1 MSRPSLREG
10 LKALARKGLIESR
23 TRRGTIALGRER
35 WDVLDSD
42 VLRWTA
48 ASPPDH
54 AFLLSLIE
62 LRAIMEPAAARLAAS
77 RATPEQILEIER
89 AFQGMVDSLPQ
100 DVDACHHHDL
110 AFHRS
115 IFAACGNSILQ
126 RFYDAISALLLT
138 LFRAS
143 TQARESYENSLAE
156 HWRGRHGDPPPP
168 TRGGGE
174 VDAAARRDGARS
186 RTCFHTQTT
195 CQRRQVMKTLLFAVC
210 VTLFAATAEAQT
222 KPLLRIHT
230 AGPNDTNV
238 DNTKLAVEFQDRA
251 NAAQNT
257 VEVKVFP
264 ASQLGQ
270 TREVIEAM
278 RLGSGAAGTTGGP
291 AEYASF
297 VRRLGVL
304 GLLFLWKSYEHALA
318 VLDGPVGKEL
328 DQDMEKA
335 GFKTLSWA
343 VSWGYR
349 NVITSK
355 KEVKQAA
362 DLKGLKIRTIPTKV
376 FVAAIN
382 SMGANATP
390 MNFGEIYTSLQSG
403 VLDGYEHTAA
413 TTISF
418 KMYEVAC
425 CMALTK
431 HLMDPTFLVFSLAG
445 VEEAFAGRAGGAAE
459 GGERGREG
467 RARDGAAA

>member
-1 MSRPSLREG
+1 
-10 LKALARKGLIESR
+10 
-23 TRRGTIALGRER
+23 
-35 WDVLDSD
+35 
-42 VLRWTA
+42 
-48 ASPPDH
+48 
-54 AFLLSLIE
+54 
-62 LRAIMEPAAARLAAS
+62 
-77 RATPEQILEIER
+77 
-89 AFQGMVDSLPQ
+89 
-100 DVDACHHHDL
+100 
-110 AFHRS
+110 
-115 IFAACGNSILQ
+115 
-126 RFYDAISALLLT
+126 
-138 LFRAS
+138 
-143 TQARESYENSLAE
+143 
-156 HWRGRHGDPPPP
+156 
-168 TRGGGE
+168 
-174 VDAAARRDGARS
+174 
-186 RTCFHTQTT
+186 
-195 CQRRQVMKTLLFAVC
+195 MKTLLFAVC

-304 GLLFLWKSYEHALA
+304 GLPFLWKSYEHALA

-335 GFKTLSWA
+335 GFRTLSWA

-431 HLMDPTFLVFSLAG
+431 HLMDPTFLVFSLAEWKKLSPA
-445 VEEAFAGRAGGAAE
+445 VQAALQKAANEAAKVVREMAPQ
-459 GGERGREG
+459 REG
-467 RARDGAAA
+467 QALAEVKRLGMKVNEIDTAPLVRASLKAQDELAKEFGAEKLLEQIRKTAG

>member
-1 MSRPSLREG
+1 MVRFVAL
-10 LKALARKGLIESR
+10 LCALA
-23 TRRGTIALGRER
+23 
-35 WDVLDSD
+35 
-42 VLRWTA
+42 
-48 ASPPDH
+48 
-54 AFLLSLIE
+54 
-62 LRAIMEPAAARLAAS
+62 
-77 RATPEQILEIER
+77 
-89 AFQGMVDSLPQ
+89 
-100 DVDACHHHDL
+100 
-110 AFHRS
+110 
-115 IFAACGNSILQ
+115 FAM
-126 RFYDAISALLLT
+126 SA
-138 LFRAS
+138 
-143 TQARESYENSLAE
+143 
-156 HWRGRHGDPPPP
+156 
-168 TRGGGE
+168 
-174 VDAAARRDGARS
+174 
-186 RTCFHTQTT
+186 
-195 CQRRQVMKTLLFAVC
+195 M
-210 VTLFAATAEAQT
+210 AQ
-222 KPLLRIHT
+222 KKVLRIHT

-257 VEVKVFP
+257 IEVKVFP

-304 GLLFLWKSYEHALA
+304 GLPFEWKSYEHALR

-335 GFKTLSWA
+335 GFKVLAWA
-343 VSWGYR
+343 TSWGYR
-349 NVITSK
+349 NVITAK
-355 KEVKQAA
+355 KEVKSAA

-431 HLMDPTFLVFSLAG
+431 HLMDPTFLVFSLA
-445 VEEAFAGRAGGAAE
+445 EWKKLSPAEQAALQKAATEAGKVVREMAPQREAEALAEVRRLGMKVNEIDTAPLVKAALVAQDELAKEFGAE
-459 GGERGREG
+459 KLLDQIRKTK
-467 RARDGAAA
+467 

>member
-1 MSRPSLREG
+1 
-10 LKALARKGLIESR
+10 
-23 TRRGTIALGRER
+23 
-35 WDVLDSD
+35 
-42 VLRWTA
+42 
-48 ASPPDH
+48 
-54 AFLLSLIE
+54 
-62 LRAIMEPAAARLAAS
+62 
-77 RATPEQILEIER
+77 
-89 AFQGMVDSLPQ
+89 
-100 DVDACHHHDL
+100 
-110 AFHRS
+110 
-115 IFAACGNSILQ
+115 
-126 RFYDAISALLLT
+126 
-138 LFRAS
+138 
-143 TQARESYENSLAE
+143 
-156 HWRGRHGDPPPP
+156 
-168 TRGGGE
+168 
-174 VDAAARRDGARS
+174 
-186 RTCFHTQTT
+186 
-195 CQRRQVMKTLLFAVC
+195 MKTLLFAVC

-304 GLLFLWKSYEHALA
+304 GLPFLWKSYEHALA

-431 HLMDPTFLVFSLAG
+431 HLMDPTFLVFSLA
-445 VEEAFAGRAGGAAE
+445 EWKKLSPAAQAALQKAANEAAKVVREMAPQ
-459 GGERGREG
+459 REG
-467 RARDGAAA
+467 QALAEVKRLGMKVNEIDTAPLVRASLKAQDELAKEFGAEKLLEQIRKTAG

>member
-1 MSRPSLREG
+1 
-10 LKALARKGLIESR
+10 
-23 TRRGTIALGRER
+23 
-35 WDVLDSD
+35 
-42 VLRWTA
+42 
-48 ASPPDH
+48 
-54 AFLLSLIE
+54 
-62 LRAIMEPAAARLAAS
+62 
-77 RATPEQILEIER
+77 
-89 AFQGMVDSLPQ
+89 
-100 DVDACHHHDL
+100 
-110 AFHRS
+110 
-115 IFAACGNSILQ
+115 
-126 RFYDAISALLLT
+126 
-138 LFRAS
+138 
-143 TQARESYENSLAE
+143 
-156 HWRGRHGDPPPP
+156 
-168 TRGGGE
+168 
-174 VDAAARRDGARS
+174 
-186 RTCFHTQTT
+186 
-195 CQRRQVMKTLLFAVC
+195 MKTLLFAVC

-304 GLLFLWKSYEHALA
+304 GLPFLWKSYEHALA

-431 HLMDPTFLVFSLAG
+431 HLMDPTFLVFSLAEWKKLSPA
-445 VEEAFAGRAGGAAE
+445 VQAALQKAANEAAKVVREMAPQ
-459 GGERGREG
+459 REG
-467 RARDGAAA
+467 QALAEVKRLGMKVNEIDTAPLVKASLKAQDELAKEFGAEKLLEQIRKTAG

>member
-1 MSRPSLREG
+1 MSR
-10 LKALARKGLIESR
+10 
-23 TRRGTIALGRER
+23 ALGI
-35 WDVLDSD
+35 VMSIC
-42 VLRWTA
+42 V
-48 ASPPDH
+48 
-54 AFLLSLIE
+54 AFF
-62 LRAIMEPAAARLAAS
+62 
-77 RATPEQILEIER
+77 
-89 AFQGMVDSLPQ
+89 AF
-100 DVDACHHHDL
+100 A
-110 AFHRS
+110 
-115 IFAACGNSILQ
+115 
-126 RFYDAISALLLT
+126 
-138 LFRAS
+138 
-143 TQARESYENSLAE
+143 
-156 HWRGRHGDPPPP
+156 
-168 TRGGGE
+168 
-174 VDAAARRDGARS
+174 
-186 RTCFHTQTT
+186 
-195 CQRRQVMKTLLFAVC
+195 
-210 VTLFAATAEAQT
+210 AEAQT
-222 KPLLRIHT
+222 KKLLRIHT

-251 NAAQNT
+251 NAAQST

-304 GLLFLWKSYEHALA
+304 GLPFLWKSYDHALA

-431 HLMDPTFLVFSLAG
+431 HLMDPTFLVFSLA
-445 VEEAFAGRAGGAAE
+445 EWKKLSPAEQAALQKAANEAAKVVREMAPQ
-459 GGERGREG
+459 REG
-467 RARDGAAA
+467 EALAQVKKLGMKVNEIDIRPLVQASLKAQDELAKEFGAEKLLEQIRKTK

>member
-1 MSRPSLREG
+1 
-10 LKALARKGLIESR
+10 
-23 TRRGTIALGRER
+23 
-35 WDVLDSD
+35 
-42 VLRWTA
+42 
-48 ASPPDH
+48 
-54 AFLLSLIE
+54 
-62 LRAIMEPAAARLAAS
+62 
-77 RATPEQILEIER
+77 
-89 AFQGMVDSLPQ
+89 
-100 DVDACHHHDL
+100 
-110 AFHRS
+110 
-115 IFAACGNSILQ
+115 
-126 RFYDAISALLLT
+126 
-138 LFRAS
+138 
-143 TQARESYENSLAE
+143 
-156 HWRGRHGDPPPP
+156 
-168 TRGGGE
+168 
-174 VDAAARRDGARS
+174 
-186 RTCFHTQTT
+186 
-195 CQRRQVMKTLLFAVC
+195 MKTLLFAVC

-304 GLLFLWKSYEHALA
+304 GLPFLWKSYEHALA

-431 HLMDPTFLVFSLAG
+431 HLMDPTFLVFSLAEWKKLSPA
-445 VEEAFAGRAGGAAE
+445 VQAALQKAANEAAKVVREMAPE
-459 GGERGREG
+459 REG
-467 RARDGAAA
+467 QALAEVKRLGMKVNEIDTAPLVKASLKAQDELAKEFGAEKLLEQIRKTAG

>member
-1 MSRPSLREG
+1 MKRVLVCIV
-10 LKALARKGLIESR
+10 LA
-23 TRRGTIALGRER
+23 TIAC
-35 WDVLDSD
+35 
-42 VLRWTA
+42 A
-48 ASPPDH
+48 AS
-54 AFLLSLIE
+54 
-62 LRAIMEPAAARLAAS
+62 
-77 RATPEQILEIER
+77 
-89 AFQGMVDSLPQ
+89 
-100 DVDACHHHDL
+100 
-110 AFHRS
+110 
-115 IFAACGNSILQ
+115 
-126 RFYDAISALLLT
+126 
-138 LFRAS
+138 
-143 TQARESYENSLAE
+143 
-156 HWRGRHGDPPPP
+156 
-168 TRGGGE
+168 
-174 VDAAARRDGARS
+174 
-186 RTCFHTQTT
+186 
-195 CQRRQVMKTLLFAVC
+195 
-210 VTLFAATAEAQT
+210 AQT
-222 KPLLRIHT
+222 KKLLRIHT

-238 DNTKLAVEFQDRA
+238 DNTTLAVEFQDRA
-251 NAAQNT
+251 NAAQST

-304 GLLFLWKSYEHALA
+304 GLPFEWKSYEHALR

-335 GFKTLSWA
+335 GFKVLAWA
-343 VSWGYR
+343 TSWGYR

-355 KEVKQAA
+355 KEVKTAA

-431 HLMDPTFLVFSLAG
+431 HLMDPTFLVFSLA
-445 VEEAFAGRAGGAAE
+445 EWKKLSPAEQAALQKAATEAGKVVREMAPQ
-459 GGERGREG
+459 REG
-467 RARDGAAA
+467 EALAQVKKLGMKVNEIDLAPLQKAAIAAQDELAKEFGAEKLLEQIRKTP

>member
-1 MSRPSLREG
+1 M
-10 LKALARKGLIESR
+10 
-23 TRRGTIALGRER
+23 
-35 WDVLDSD
+35 
-42 VLRWTA
+42 
-48 ASPPDH
+48 
-54 AFLLSLIE
+54 
-62 LRAIMEPAAARLAAS
+62 
-77 RATPEQILEIER
+77 
-89 AFQGMVDSLPQ
+89 
-100 DVDACHHHDL
+100 
-110 AFHRS
+110 
-115 IFAACGNSILQ
+115 
-126 RFYDAISALLLT
+126 LLLLMT
-138 LFRAS
+138 
-143 TQARESYENSLAE
+143 
-156 HWRGRHGDPPPP
+156 
-168 TRGGGE
+168 
-174 VDAAARRDGARS
+174 
-186 RTCFHTQTT
+186 
-195 CQRRQVMKTLLFAVC
+195 FAL
-210 VTLFAATAEAQT
+210 TATAQT
-222 KPLLRIHT
+222 KKLLRIHT

-251 NAAQNT
+251 NAAQST
-257 VEVKVFP
+257 VEIKVFP

-304 GLLFLWKSYEHALA
+304 GLPFEWKSYDHALR

-335 GFKTLSWA
+335 GFKVLAWA

-355 KEVKQAA
+355 KEVKTAA
-362 DLKGLKIRTIPTKV
+362 DLRGLKIRTIPTKV

-431 HLMDPTFLVFSLAG
+431 HLMDPTFLVFSLA
-445 VEEAFAGRAGGAAE
+445 EWKKLSAPEQAALQKAATEAGKIVREMAPQ
-459 GGERGREG
+459 REG
-467 RARDGAAA
+467 QALAEVKRLGMKVNEIDTAPLVKAALAAQDELAKEFGAEKLLEQIRKTP

>member
-1 MSRPSLREG
+1 
-10 LKALARKGLIESR
+10 
-23 TRRGTIALGRER
+23 
-35 WDVLDSD
+35 
-42 VLRWTA
+42 
-48 ASPPDH
+48 
-54 AFLLSLIE
+54 
-62 LRAIMEPAAARLAAS
+62 
-77 RATPEQILEIER
+77 
-89 AFQGMVDSLPQ
+89 
-100 DVDACHHHDL
+100 
-110 AFHRS
+110 
-115 IFAACGNSILQ
+115 
-126 RFYDAISALLLT
+126 
-138 LFRAS
+138 
-143 TQARESYENSLAE
+143 
-156 HWRGRHGDPPPP
+156 
-168 TRGGGE
+168 
-174 VDAAARRDGARS
+174 
-186 RTCFHTQTT
+186 
-195 CQRRQVMKTLLFAVC
+195 MKTLLFAIC
-210 VTLFAATAEAQT
+210 VTLFAATAQAQT

-251 NAAQNT
+251 NAAQSS

-304 GLLFLWKSYEHALA
+304 GLPFLWKSYEHALA

-431 HLMDPTFLVFSLAG
+431 HLMDPTFLVFSLAEWKKLSPA
-445 VEEAFAGRAGGAAE
+445 VQATLQKAANEAAKVVREMAPQ
-459 GGERGREG
+459 REG
-467 RARDGAAA
+467 QALAEVKRLGMKVNEIDTAPLVKASLKAQDELAKEFGAEKLLEQIRKTAG

>member
-1 MSRPSLREG
+1 
-10 LKALARKGLIESR
+10 
-23 TRRGTIALGRER
+23 
-35 WDVLDSD
+35 
-42 VLRWTA
+42 
-48 ASPPDH
+48 
-54 AFLLSLIE
+54 
-62 LRAIMEPAAARLAAS
+62 
-77 RATPEQILEIER
+77 
-89 AFQGMVDSLPQ
+89 
-100 DVDACHHHDL
+100 
-110 AFHRS
+110 
-115 IFAACGNSILQ
+115 
-126 RFYDAISALLLT
+126 
-138 LFRAS
+138 
-143 TQARESYENSLAE
+143 
-156 HWRGRHGDPPPP
+156 
-168 TRGGGE
+168 
-174 VDAAARRDGARS
+174 
-186 RTCFHTQTT
+186 
-195 CQRRQVMKTLLFAVC
+195 MKTLLFAVC

-304 GLLFLWKSYEHALA
+304 GLPFLWKSYEHALA

-431 HLMDPTFLVFSLAG
+431 HLMDPTFLVFSLAEWKKLSPA
-445 VEEAFAGRAGGAAE
+445 VQASLQKAANEAAKVVREMAPQ
-459 GGERGREG
+459 REG
-467 RARDGAAA
+467 QALAEVKRLGMKVNEIDTAPLVKASLKAQDELAKEFGAEKLLEQIRKTAG